1 MVTTTTKNKE
11 AAEKYKE
18 QLTWRYALIIPN
30 DNNFRV
36 KRLFLLGQ
44 NMTLLIA
51 ENVDLRKHIRSFV
64 LSFAYIQFLTA
75 FSTVI
80 LTEG

>member
-18 QLTWRYALIIPN
+18 QLTWRYALIIHN
-30 DNNFRV
+30 DYNFRV

-51 ENVDLRKHIRSFV
+51 ENVDL
-64 LSFAYIQFLTA
+64 
-75 FSTVI
+75 
-80 LTEG
+80 

>member
-18 QLTWRYALIIPN
+18 QLTWRYALIIHN

-51 ENVDLRKHIRSFV
+51 ENVDLCKHITYIMI
-64 LSFAYIQFLTA
+64 LSFLTRA
-75 FSTVI
+75 RNRMELFYV
-80 LTEG
+80 G